1 MPRTDPGVLH
11 FDSVDSVDSVD
22 FVDYV
27 WEAHA
32 FSFPRSS
39 AKMGM

>member
-11 FDSVDSVDSVD
+11 FDSVDSVD